1 MMIAKDGFCNAAK
14 FQPSGDATK
23 TAALDRRLVIA
34 FFIMLVRRD
43 CRFNPPAVPYWRG
56 SSARRPAGTSGRP
69 REGAAES
76 RHEFLACPRPV
87 EQRQQLS
94 TEGILIPECLVIE
107 TWNDLVLAIEPARCG
122 ESLGTF
128 AVSLFASG

>member
-1 MMIAKDGFCNAAK
+1 MVFATRPSFNHRAT
-14 FQPSGDATK
+14 QPRRQRLIVDWSSHSSLCSFVAIV
-23 TAALDRRLVIA
+23 ALTHQQCLTGEGLQHVVQ
-34 FFIMLVRRD
+34 L
-43 CRFNPPAVPYWRG
+43 
-56 SSARRPAGTSGRP
+56 GTSGRP

-87 EQRQQLS
+87 EQREQLS